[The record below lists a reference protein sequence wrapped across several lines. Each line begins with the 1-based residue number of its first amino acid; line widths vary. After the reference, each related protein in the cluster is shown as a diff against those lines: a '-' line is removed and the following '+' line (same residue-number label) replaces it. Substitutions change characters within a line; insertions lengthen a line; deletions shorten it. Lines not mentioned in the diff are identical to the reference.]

1 VYTIAGS
8 PTESLPRAVSS
19 IRIAAAPRR
28 RRRGSSMS
36 GKPATPRTTVR
47 RLADRGRYG
56 RDEIRAILDE
66 GFVAHVGFVADG
78 QPYVIPMGYG
88 RDGDW
93 LYLHGSPA
101 SRMLRALA
109 GGAPVCVT
117 VTLVDGLV
125 VARSAFHSSM
135 NYRSV
140 VVLGVPERI
149 EELAEK
155 RRALDRLVEH
165 LIPGR
170 TAEARPMTDAELKGT
185 LVVRLSLEEASA
197 KVRTGP
203 PKDDEEDYALQVWAG
218 VLPLVTAPDA
228 PVPDP
233 RLAAGIAVPA
243 SVTRYRRRKR

>member
-1 VYTIAGS
+1 MT
-8 PTESLPRAVSS
+8 
-19 IRIAAAPRR
+19 
-28 RRRGSSMS
+28 

-47 RLADRGRYG
+47 RLPERGTYD

-66 GFVAHVGFVADG
+66 GLVAHVGFVADG
-78 QPYVIPMGYG
+78 QAYVIPMGYG

-117 VTLVDGLV
+117 VTLLDGLV

-140 VVLGVPERI
+140 VVLGVPEPV
-149 EELAEK
+149 EDPAEK
-155 RRALDRLVEH
+155 RRALDELVEH

-170 TAEARPMTDAELKGT
+170 TAEARPMSEAELRKT
-185 LVVRLSLEEASA
+185 LVVRLSLEESSA

-203 PKDDEEDYALQVWAG
+203 PKDDEEDYALPVWAG
-218 VLPLVTAPDA
+218 VLPLVTAPGV

-233 RLAAGIAVPA
+233 RLGAGVAVPR